1 MPPNTDLIGME
12 SQKVATTKAAGFDN
26 ICVKLPFWS
35 FEFNL
40 FELVSNFDIRFSD
53 LIFPKDY
60 LLQ

>member
-1 MPPNTDLIGME
+1 ME
-12 SQKVATTKAAGFDN
+12 TQKIAMTKAAGFDN
-26 ICVKLPFWS
+26 FCVKLPFWS

-53 LIFPKDY
+53 LIVPKGY